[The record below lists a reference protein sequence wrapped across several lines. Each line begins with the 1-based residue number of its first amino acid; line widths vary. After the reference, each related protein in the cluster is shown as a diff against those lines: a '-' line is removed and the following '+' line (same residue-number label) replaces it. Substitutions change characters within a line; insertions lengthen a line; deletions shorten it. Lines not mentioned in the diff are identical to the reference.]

1 MCTKV
6 FLNMISVIEVPKPTD
21 TLYHQYFMQPIP
33 YPNDL
38 FYKLYLN
45 FTV

>member
-1 MCTKV
+1 
-6 FLNMISVIEVPKPTD
+6 MISVIKVPKPTD

-38 FYKLYLN
+38 FYKLLPYLD